1 MNRSMTFRRLASV
14 VTLLF
19 VVLLFGTRS
28 VAQSAPSISGFRL
41 PFEGG
46 PFSIVQGP
54 SCPQY
59 SHLAVLEAIDFVMPE
74 GTHLIAVQSGTVVF
88 VGWDGNYGNQV
99 RVTHDNGLT
108 SWYNHIQPN
117 GFQVSVGDRVNQG
130 QLLAL
135 SGTTGY
141 SSGPHLHFEMREGG
155 TQVAI
160 DTLPGISWNA
170 ESGGRCTGSATGTP
184 VTSSNGNFALL
195 SLQVGHLEI
204 FRRDP
209 SSAAN
214 HRWWD
219 GGASWVGSWDPL
231 GITISGTPSIVS
243 WGTDR
248 QDFFVH
254 AADGAI
260 YRQTW
265 TRGGVRGPWI
275 HMPGLT
281 TNDDL
286 TAFSLQ
292 PNSLE
297 VLANG
302 GGILYH
308 NWSDDAGV
316 TWSGWQSLGIR
327 NRGVPTVITS
337 GPDRQDIFVHGEDNV
352 IYHQTWTRTGGRTN
366 WTSMNGTTYDDIAV
380 ISPQPGHL
388 VAFVRGTDGFL
399 YHSWSTD
406 TGTTWSPWQNLGHTL
421 LGKPAV
427 VSWAP
432 DRTDVVVR
440 GDDDV
445 MYHLAYTSSGWG
457 NWESLGGQTKFAPQ
471 AISWGNG
478 RLDVFHIGLDGNFY
492 HKWWTGSLQSAWYQV
507 GTYQYVPPQ
516 IILSPLQL
524 TRGAQQNESGSGF
537 TPNGP
542 LHMSIRL
549 PDGTYYEQALQADA
563 NGSFATPYTMPMNA
577 QIGHYA
583 YRIQDLT
590 TGVWSNTVEYDVL
603 ASTPP
608 VTPTTVTATATA
620 TAIPPTPTATAT
632 RTATALTA
640 TPLTVTPPTV
650 TMTPTATATRTAT
663 TATAIPPTATTLTP
677 TPTAAT
683 LTPTPTASAA
693 TGSVLALVPAATTLS
708 VGGTLAVA
716 VEVRSGTQP
725 IDGAAVY
732 LDFDPA
738 VLEVVSIIPSASLP
752 ISLTQKSD
760 PIGGHLDLI
769 RGAISSLPQGTFS
782 LATVTFRARTAAPTG
797 TLLSMSRTTAR
808 PSDVSFGG
816 VSKLGQTIPATL
828 TIRDGSVITVD
839 VPFEGRPQAPSVRL
853 SVPLSVTLTLAG
865 ASTPAYQATLTTD
878 QYGRFPLVGI
888 VPGTYT
894 LSVKHPQSLRVQITA
909 VITSGTATLSLGLL
923 PSGDANNDNQI
934 NLLDFSLLSGT
945 FGKSSSSTGYDSR
958 ADFNNDSMINLL
970 DFSLLVKNFG
980 KAGLA
985 SSSLALTTVNTPQ
998 VVAQVVR
1005 DLRAGETFAL
1015 DLAVNAP
1022 MTGIDGA
1029 AAYLNF
1035 DPMLLEVATITG
1047 DPTLDLSLQQEI
1059 DNPNGQVA
1067 LVRGTLTSP
1076 FPTGR
1081 VNLGRITFRVRTPA
1095 SAAVITLVDDGAL
1108 RQSAVTANGRTLS
1121 QTDAPWQLTA
1131 TTAGYSVYLPLVVR

>member
-1 MNRSMTFRRLASV
+1 MNRSILFRRLASV

-19 VVLLFGTRS
+19 VALLFGTRS

-59 SHLAVLEAIDFVMPE
+59 SHLAVPEAIDFVMPE
-74 GTHLIAVQSGTVVF
+74 GTHLVAVQSGTVVF

-130 QLLAL
+130 QVVAL
-135 SGTTGY
+135 SGTTGK
-141 SSGPHLHFEMREGG
+141 SDLPHLHFEVREGG

-160 DTLPGISWNA
+160 DTLPGISWD
-170 ESGGRCTGSATGTP
+170 SGSHCTGSATGGP
-184 VTSSNGNFALL
+184 AATSNKK
-195 SLQVGHLEI
+195 
-204 FRRDP
+204 P
-209 SSAAN
+209 
-214 HRWWD
+214 
-219 GGASWVGSWDPL
+219 PL
-231 GITISGTPSIVS
+231 NNC
-243 WGTDR
+243 
-248 QDFFVH
+248 F
-254 AADGAI
+254 
-260 YRQTW
+260 TW
-265 TRGGVRGPWI
+265 LNDTRI
-275 HMPGLT
+275 
-281 TNDDL
+281 DC
-286 TAFSLQ
+286 
-292 PNSLE
+292 
-297 VLANG
+297 
-302 GGILYH
+302 
-308 NWSDDAGV
+308 
-316 TWSGWQSLGIR
+316 
-327 NRGVPTVITS
+327 
-337 GPDRQDIFVHGEDNV
+337 
-352 IYHQTWTRTGGRTN
+352 
-366 WTSMNGTTYDDIAV
+366 
-380 ISPQPGHL
+380 
-388 VAFVRGTDGFL
+388 FVRGTDNRMYQRYWNGGG
-399 YHSWSTD
+399 WSEFDLGGTLASAPTCFPWLNESQIHCFAQGTD
-406 TGTTWSPWQNLGHTL
+406 NRMYQRFWNGGAWSVWIDLGGTLASAPACFPWLNGSQIHCFARGTDNRMYQRFWNGGWSDWIDLGGTLASAPTCSPWFNGSQIHCFARGTDNRMYQRFWNGGWSDWIDLGGTLASAPTCFPWLNESQVHCFARGTDNRMYQRFWNGGAWSDWIDLGGTLASAPTCFPWLNESQVHCFARGTDNRMYQRFWNGGWSDWIDLGGTLASAPTCFPWLNDTRIDCFAQGTDNSLQQRYWNGLWSNWINLGGSVNLTI
-421 LGKPAV
+421 V
-427 VSWAP
+427 
-432 DRTDVVVR
+432 D
-440 GDDDV
+440 
-445 MYHLAYTSSGWG
+445 TS
-457 NWESLGGQTKFAPQ
+457 PQ
-471 AISWGNG
+471 
-478 RLDVFHIGLDGNFY
+478 V
-492 HKWWTGSLQSAWYQV
+492 T
-507 GTYQYVPPQ
+507 
-516 IILSPLQL
+516 LSPLQV

-563 NGSFATPYTMPMNA
+563 NGRFATPYTMPMNA

-590 TGVWSNTVEYDVL
+590 TGIWSNTVEYDVL

-608 VTPTTVTATATA
+608 VTPTT
-620 TAIPPTPTATAT
+620 
-632 RTATALTA
+632 
-640 TPLTVTPPTV
+640 
-650 TMTPTATATRTAT
+650 ATRTAT
-663 TATAIPPTATTLTP
+663 TATAIPPTATTMTP

-683 LTPTPTASAA
+683 LTPTPTASAT

-738 VLEVVSIIPSASLP
+738 VLEVVSVIPSASLP

-782 LATVTFRARTAAPTG
+782 LATVTFRARIAAPTG
-797 TLLSMSRTTAR
+797 TSLSISRTTAR

-816 VSKLGQTIPATL
+816 ISKLGQTIPATL
-828 TIRDGSVITVD
+828 TIRDGSMITVD

-865 ASTPAYQATLTTD
+865 ATTPAYQAMLTTD

-945 FGKSSSSTGYDSR
+945 FGKSSSTTGYDSR
-958 ADFNNDSMINLL
+958 ADFNNDNIINLL
-970 DFSLLVKNFG
+970 DFSLLAKNFG

-985 SSSLALTTVNTPQ
+985 SSPLALTTVNTPQ

-1035 DPMLLEVATITG
+1035 DPTLLEVATITG

-1076 FPTGR
+1076 LPTGR
-1081 VNLGRITFRVRTPA
+1081 VNLGRITFRARTQA
-1095 SAAVITLVDDGAL
+1095 TAAVITLVDDGGL
-1108 RQSAVTANGRTLS
+1108 RQSAVTANGRTLA